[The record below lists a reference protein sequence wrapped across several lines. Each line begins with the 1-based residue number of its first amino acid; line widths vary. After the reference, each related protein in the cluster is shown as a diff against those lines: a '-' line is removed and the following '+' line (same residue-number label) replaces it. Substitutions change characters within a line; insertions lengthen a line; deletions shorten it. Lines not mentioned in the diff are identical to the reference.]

1 MKDWK
6 TTAGGIV
13 AALGAL
19 LPIIA
24 AYVPM
29 DKDTLDTLAR
39 IVTAVGAVIIGKSA
53 NDAKQ

>member
-6 TTAGGIV
+6 TTIGGIV
-13 AALGAL
+13 AALGAM
-19 LPIIA
+19 LPVIA
-24 AYVPM
+24 VYVPI

-53 NDAKQ
+53 TDAKQ